1 MTCYN
6 EHNSLYLEI
15 GGLLAGELYVIAEPP
30 GFFVFC
36 CEEDG
41 TDYFLD
47 GPGTWYVMYLG
58 TVPSSTSQ
66 KFLLGDKVIVISNE
80 HLRDMFLEEEI
91 RMLRSS

>member
-30 GFFVFC
+30 GFFVSC
-36 CEEDG
+36 YEEDG

-47 GPGTWYVMYLG
+47 GPGTWHVIYLG
-58 TVPSSTSQ
+58 PVPSSTSQ
-66 KFLLGDKVIVISNE
+66 KFLLGDKVIMINND
-80 HLRDMFLEEEI
+80 HLRNMFLEQEI
-91 RMLRSS
+91 RMLRFS